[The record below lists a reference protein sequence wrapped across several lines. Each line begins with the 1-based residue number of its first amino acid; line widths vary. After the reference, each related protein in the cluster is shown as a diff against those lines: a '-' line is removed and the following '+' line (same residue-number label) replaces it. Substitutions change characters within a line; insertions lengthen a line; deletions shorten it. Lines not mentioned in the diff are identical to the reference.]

1 MSASTTSPDRQIA
14 RAASVVMIGFVASS
28 ITGLARSILVSR
40 DFGTSADLD
49 AFVAAN
55 RLPETLFTLLAGGAL
70 ASAFL
75 PTFTGF
81 LTRDDRPGAW
91 HLASSI
97 ANLVLLILGLVSAL
111 CWVAAPWLVINLL
124 ARGFDNPEQIN
135 LTVSL
140 LRVMLIS
147 PVIFS
152 LSGLLMASLNAH
164 QHFAL
169 SALAPAAYRL
179 GGIIGV
185 LVLVPRYG
193 IHGLA
198 WGVVLGALM
207 HLAVQLP
214 ALRGLKARYHFR
226 LGIGDPAV
234 KLVGRLMAPRL
245 LGAAVVQINFI
256 VNIIIASGQPEG
268 SVAAIN
274 YALQLMIMPQAVI
287 AQAIAIAALPTF
299 SAQVA
304 RGKIDEMRASLA
316 NTLSGVIFL
325 SLPASLGLILLRR
338 PIVTL
343 LFQRGEFTTS
353 STELVAWALL
363 WYAAGLVGH
372 SILEIVVRAYYAMK
386 DTRTPVTIGVVA
398 MSLNIIFSLGFSA
411 WFMRLGLAPH
421 GGLALA
427 NSIATALECLA
438 LIVLMRRRFGGLN
451 IKRMRRSLKAS
462 VIATTMMGVM
472 LWIWLRVMG
481 GNSIWLICGGGIAV
495 GAATYWLS
503 ALVLGSTEA
512 RRLPRILLRRDA

>member
-1 MSASTTSPDRQIA
+1 
-14 RAASVVMIGFVASS
+14 
-28 ITGLARSILVSR
+28 
-40 DFGTSADLD
+40 
-49 AFVAAN
+49 
-55 RLPETLFTLLAGGAL
+55 
-70 ASAFL
+70 
-75 PTFTGF
+75 
-81 LTRDDRPGAW
+81 
-91 HLASSI
+91 
-97 ANLVLLILGLVSAL
+97 
-111 CWVAAPWLVINLL
+111 
-124 ARGFDNPEQIN
+124 
-135 LTVSL
+135 
-140 LRVMLIS
+140 
-147 PVIFS
+147 
-152 LSGLLMASLNAH
+152 
-164 QHFAL
+164 
-169 SALAPAAYRL
+169 
-179 GGIIGV
+179 
-185 LVLVPRYG
+185 
-193 IHGLA
+193 
-198 WGVVLGALM
+198 
-207 HLAVQLP
+207 
-214 ALRGLKARYHFR
+214 
-226 LGIGDPAV
+226 
-234 KLVGRLMAPRL
+234 MAPRL

-256 VNIIIASGQPEG
+256 VNIIIASAQPEG
-268 SVAAIN
+268 SVAGIN

-338 PIVTL
+338 PVVAL

-427 NSIATALECLA
+427 NSVATALECMA

-451 IKRMRRSLKAS
+451 IKRMQHSLKAS

-481 GNSIWLICGGGIAV
+481 GNSIWLVCGGGIAV

-503 ALVLGSTEA
+503 ALALGSTEA
-512 RRLPRILLRRDA
+512 RRLPGILFRRDV